1 MSAPARN
8 PDPRSRGRLPVVLFA
23 LAFGGVLAVTVA
35 PRGAFLGS
43 LVTPS
48 VTLAAGEAP

>member
-1 MSAPARN
+1 MRVPAR
-8 PDPRSRGRLPVVLFA
+8 DPQPGRLPVVLFA

-35 PRGAFLGS
+35 PRGAFLGP

-48 VTLAAGEAP
+48 VTAEARGVP